1 MNDQNKNI
9 LVVKVGT
16 NTLIQK
22 SGSIEQLNLSVFSS
36 IASQLQTCSAQG
48 YDIVIVSSGAITAG
62 MVTVGSTE
70 RARSMVGQQRH
81 AGIGWPKVAAAWD
94 YAFGDKVV
102 FSTLLTRRELGGG
115 QSTRHEAL
123 GVILYALT
131 QGDIV
136 LVNENDVITHEE
148 IEFGDNDTL
157 AATLAAEIAKQ
168 DASSKVTLLLL
179 TDINGLRVNKED
191 ESSLIKIVDR
201 IEDVAAFGEDSRSNA
216 SRGGMIT
223 KIRAAT
229 IARESGVET
238 YIADGKERNVV
249 ARALAGEIGTHFRV
263 Q

>member
-1 MNDQNKNI
+1 MYDQNKNI

-22 SGSIEQLNLSVFSS
+22 SGSIEELSLSVFNS
-36 IASQLQTCSAQG
+36 IADQLQAYIAQG
-48 YDIVIVSSGAITAG
+48 YGIVLVSSGAITAG
-62 MVTVGSTE
+62 MVTDGSIE
-70 RARSMVGQQRH
+70 RAGSMVGQQRH
-81 AGIGWPKVAAAWD
+81 AGIGWPKVATAWD
-94 YAFGDKVV
+94 EAFGDTIV

-115 QSTRHEAL
+115 QSTRDEAL
-123 GVILYALT
+123 HVIQYALT

-157 AATLAAEIAKQ
+157 AATLAVEIAKL
-168 DASSKVTLLLL
+168 DFGKMVTLVLL
-179 TDINGLRVNKED
+179 TDINGLRTNKDD
-191 ESSLIKIVDR
+191 ESSLIKVVDR
-201 IEDVAAFGEDSRSNA
+201 IEDVAIFAGDSNNNA

-238 YIADGKERNVV
+238 YIADGKEPNVI
-249 ARALAGEIGTHFRV
+249 ARALEGKIGTHFRV